1 MAIKTQ
7 NMDVLAERTGNIYE
21 TVAIIAK
28 RARQNASN
36 EKAEIEEKLSYY
48 EGFGPE
54 IEDVRMQ
61 EEQAR
66 ASIEYEKRPKPTER
80 AIDEFMEGDIYHRK
94 PGEEA
99 L

>member
-1 MAIKTQ
+1 MAIETQ
-7 NMDVLAERTGNIYE
+7 DLDVLAAETGNIYE
-21 TVAIIAK
+21 SVTIIAK

-80 AIDEFMEGDIYHRK
+80 AIGEFLEGDIYFRK
-94 PGEEA
+94 PGDGNA
-99 L
+99 